1 MDWSSDVC
9 SADLCAVGALR
20 RVVADGFCGRVG
32 AGATQRTGCGLVQ
45 MPWRRRRAQLSVGAL
60 CRTGAT
66 ALAARG
72 PPGAGAAHD
81 TETLAKTGTAPWRD
95 RECQYG
101 EISGVA
107 VDLKQ

>member
-1 MDWSSDVC
+1 MHTGSSDGY
-9 SADLCAVGALR
+9 SMDCAVGALR

-72 PPGAGAAHD
+72 HPGAGAAHD
-81 TETLAKTGTAPWRD
+81 TATLAIATTGSRD
-95 RECQYG
+95 RK
-101 EISGVA
+101 STR
-107 VDLKQ
+107 L